1 MSDSE
6 DDVVAV
12 DVDVDVDE
20 EDQSDGNSDD
30 EEELVVVAEAVE
42 EESEDDA
49 GAVEVEVEEP
59 EEDDEN
65 VALVVE
71 EDDGDGDNDEEDEDG
86 AEEIVEVAADVDAG
100 EENDDAQ
107 PQVVVM
113 EDDEGAGEAL
123 VVEAEAV
130 AVAVEE
136 DDEPPAKRSKT
147 NTGKAMA
154 RAPKKK
160 SAAKTPAKKS
170 PAAKKKKAPATKKA
184 ATGAKGKSK
193 KGGSK
198 AKSSAS
204 AKNSDIHFARIDS
217 RRMSAANT
225 ARELLYE
232 TVQKMPFP
240 VNTHQGDTFSV
251 RSFGQLKVGPKSGES
266 SPSEFCTP
274 TSLYPVGFSSD
285 RIEFSPS
292 HGRFLKLRCAILDGT
307 RVGIDGPL
315 FRVMW
320 GQGIDEDKDKV
331 EYPYDPFSNSAPIM
345 GSGGDANGND
355 NEADDVVVA
364 IPTSA
369 GYQPQTSQ
377 VAPAVGMR
385 VKTRFDK
392 DKYYYGTINAVTEKE
407 VEATSSSANKGK
419 RQTKNNNNNKKKI
432 DLEISIK
439 YDDGSA
445 EVSVFPD
452 PDISL
457 VMPGTYMDTQFM
469 ISFSGV
475 LHRNT
480 TLLSIKVDIDP
491 SLDFKVL
498 IYLFPFHSQLR

>member
-12 DVDVDVDE
+12 DVEVDE

-30 EEELVVVAEAVE
+30 DDDEELVVVAEAVE
-42 EESEDDA
+42 EESEDEA

-71 EDDGDGDNDEEDEDG
+71 DDEGDGDNDEEDEDE
-86 AEEIVEVAADVDAG
+86 AEEVVEVAADVDDG
-100 EENDDAQ
+100 EENDDVQ

-113 EDDEGAGEAL
+113 EEDEGAGDTL

-136 DDEPPAKRSKT
+136 DDDEPPAKRSKT
-147 NTGKAMA
+147 NTGKAKT
-154 RAPKKK
+154 RTPKKK
-160 SAAKTPAKKS
+160 AVAAKTFARKA
-170 PAAKKKKAPATKKA
+170 PAAKKKRALVTKKA
-184 ATGAKGKSK
+184 ATGTKGKPK
-193 KGGSK
+193 KGSSK
-198 AKSSAS
+198 AKSSS
-204 AKNSDIHFARIDS
+204 SGKNGDMHFLRIDS
-217 RRMSAANT
+217 RRMMSANT

-251 RSFGQLKVGPKSGES
+251 RSFGQLKVATKNNEKSS
-266 SPSEFCTP
+266 NKFSTP
-274 TSLYPVGFSSD
+274 TSLYPVGFSCD

-315 FRVMW
+315 FRVLW

-331 EYPYDPFSNSAPIM
+331 EYPYDPFSNSAPIT
-345 GSGGDANGND
+345 GSGADGNGND
-355 NEADDVVVA
+355 DEADDVVVA

-369 GYQPQTSQ
+369 GYQPPSSQ

-392 DKYYYGTINAVTEKE
+392 DKYYYGTISAVTEKE
-407 VEATSSSANKGK
+407 VESPSSKGK
-419 RQTKNNNNNKKKI
+419 RQTKNNKKKI
-432 DLEISIK
+432 DLEIAIK

-457 VMPGTYMDTQFM
+457 VMPGAYHANPS
-469 ISFSGV
+469 IFSTTPYKP
-475 LHRNT
+475 NT
-480 TLLSIKVDIDP
+480 FVNRK
-491 SLDFKVL
+491 
-498 IYLFPFHSQLR
+498 